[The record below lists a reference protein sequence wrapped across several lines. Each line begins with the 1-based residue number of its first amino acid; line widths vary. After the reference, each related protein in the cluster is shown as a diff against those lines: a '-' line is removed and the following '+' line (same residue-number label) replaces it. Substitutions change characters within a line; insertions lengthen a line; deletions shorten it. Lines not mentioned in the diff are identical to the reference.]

1 MSISCEGNSVTEL
14 KVMGD
19 KLSKPA
25 GGTFYGSPL
34 PNRTLSKAFLIDSF
48 ATTLT
53 RLTSLKTLTLVSLGI
68 FGELPGKI
76 HRLCWLESLDLS
88 SNYLF
93 GSVPPEVSRL
103 VRLQSL
109 TLDGNY
115 LNGSVPDSLS
125 NLTVL
130 ALSHNEL
137 SGELPDLSKLDH
149 LHMLDLRE
157 NRFDSALP
165 LLPKSLVTVLLSKN
179 SFSGEVS
186 RCFDGLSQLQ
196 HLDLSFNQLTGAP
209 SRFLFSLANISYLDL
224 ASNKLSGKL
233 AVDLTCGGK
242 LGFVDLSNNRLVGT
256 IPSCLG
262 GSSGERVVK
271 LGGNCLSI
279 NGVHEQHQELLCEE
293 AEAKRKGFQSRKI
306 GTLVA
311 VVSGAVLVL
320 VLFAFGLLMLCTKRR
335 SCCCSKHKSVPQ
347 ARLKAVT
354 DNNTQTSLS
363 SQVLASASHHCTQTN
378 GEYEPAA
385 TVLYLVYEYMPK
397 GTYRAHLSESCPEK
411 ILTWPDRLAIL
422 IEIAKAVHFLHT
434 GVMPGSFNNQL
445 KTNNILLDQHK
456 IAKLSDYGVSAIIEE
471 NEKLEIKSEGHKSKY
486 NVATRED
493 DVYNFGFVLLESL
506 VGPLP
511 TTKGEAFLLNEMTSF
526 GSQDGRQKV
535 VNPTVLTTS
544 SQESLAIAISIANK
558 CVLLEPSARPSFE
571 DVLWNLQY
579 AAQMQSAADAERKS
593 DTTPMSGNNNNPQG
607 SAPSPLR
614 SPGMMP
620 SASVPG
626 GFAQSHMA
634 TNFQAPFQFTQAQ
647 AMAQAQ
653 SKVHAQMQAGMTINQ
668 AQAPQEIGGLGQSS
682 SPSMTTPGTS
692 SNVKRLMRPPSGF
705 PNNTISPM
713 RTMELTPAPRKKKQ
727 KLPEKSLQERVA
739 AILPESALY
748 TQLLEFE
755 SRVDAAL
762 SRKKVDIQEALKNPP
777 CVQKTLRIYV
787 FNTFANQNNNPNADP
802 PTWTLKI
809 VGRILEDGV
818 DPDQPGF
825 VEKANPLLP
834 KFSSFFKKVQVSLD
848 QRLYPESPLI
858 TWENS
863 RSPAPQEG
871 FEIKRKGN
879 QEFAATIRLEM
890 NYLPEKF
897 KLSTALMD
905 VLGIEVETRPRII
918 AAIWHYVKARKLQSP
933 NDPSFFNCD
942 AALQKVF
949 GEQKLKFTMVSQKLS
964 HHLSPPPPI
973 HLEHKIKLSG
983 SSPAVSAC
991 YDVLVDVPVT
1001 IQRDLNNLLAKAEK
1015 NKEIEACDEAICAAI
1030 RKIHEH
1036 RRRRAFFL
1044 GFSQSPVEFVNA
1056 LMESQSKDL
1065 KVVAGE
1071 ASRNAE
1077 RERGSDFFNQP
1088 WVEDAVIRYLNRR
1101 PAAGN

>member
-1 MSISCEGNSVTEL
+1 MAHSKVLPLLLLSCALFLQNTHQLQNSQTQVLYQLRKHLESPKALESWGSYYGDLCQIPPTPHMSISCEGNSVTEL

-25 GGTFYGSPL
+25 GIMFHGSPL

-53 RLTSLKTLTLVSLGI
+53 RLTSLKSLTLVSLGI

-93 GSVPPEVSRL
+93 GSVPPDVSRL

-109 TLDGNY
+109 ILDGNY
-115 LNGSVPDSLS
+115 LNGSVPEALNSLS

-130 ALSHNEL
+130 ALSHNEI

-157 NRFDSALP
+157 NRFDSELP

-233 AVDLTCGGK
+233 PVDLTCGGK

-256 IPSCLG
+256 IPGCLG

-335 SCCCSKHKSVPQ
+335 SCCCSKDKSVPQ

-363 SQVLASASHHCTQTN
+363 SQVLASARLISQTAKLAAQGVPSCRSFSFEELKEATDDFDSSRFLGEGSLGKLYRGTLENGSSVAIRCMVLSKKFSSQSIRSHLDWMSKLNHPHLLGFLGHHCTQTN

-445 KTNNILLDQHK
+445 KTNNILLDGHK
-456 IAKLSDYGVSAIIEE
+456 IAKLSDYGVSAITEE

-486 NVATRED
+486 NVAKRED

-526 GSQDGRQKV
+526 GSQDGRQKI

-593 DTTPMSGNNNNPQG
+593 DT
-607 SAPSPLR
+607 
-614 SPGMMP
+614 
-620 SASVPG
+620 
-626 GFAQSHMA
+626 
-634 TNFQAPFQFTQAQ
+634 
-647 AMAQAQ
+647 
-653 SKVHAQMQAGMTINQ
+653 
-668 AQAPQEIGGLGQSS
+668 
-682 SPSMTTPGTS
+682 
-692 SNVKRLMRPPSGF
+692 
-705 PNNTISPM
+705 
-713 RTMELTPAPRKKKQ
+713 
-727 KLPEKSLQERVA
+727 SL
-739 AILPESALY
+739 
-748 TQLLEFE
+748 
-755 SRVDAAL
+755 
-762 SRKKVDIQEALKNPP
+762 
-777 CVQKTLRIYV
+777 
-787 FNTFANQNNNPNADP
+787 
-802 PTWTLKI
+802 
-809 VGRILEDGV
+809 
-818 DPDQPGF
+818 
-825 VEKANPLLP
+825 
-834 KFSSFFKKVQVSLD
+834 
-848 QRLYPESPLI
+848 
-858 TWENS
+858 
-863 RSPAPQEG
+863 
-871 FEIKRKGN
+871 
-879 QEFAATIRLEM
+879 
-890 NYLPEKF
+890 
-897 KLSTALMD
+897 
-905 VLGIEVETRPRII
+905 
-918 AAIWHYVKARKLQSP
+918 
-933 NDPSFFNCD
+933 
-942 AALQKVF
+942 
-949 GEQKLKFTMVSQKLS
+949 
-964 HHLSPPPPI
+964 
-973 HLEHKIKLSG
+973 
-983 SSPAVSAC
+983 
-991 YDVLVDVPVT
+991 
-1001 IQRDLNNLLAKAEK
+1001 
-1015 NKEIEACDEAICAAI
+1015 
-1030 RKIHEH
+1030 
-1036 RRRRAFFL
+1036 
-1044 GFSQSPVEFVNA
+1044 
-1056 LMESQSKDL
+1056 
-1065 KVVAGE
+1065 
-1071 ASRNAE
+1071 
-1077 RERGSDFFNQP
+1077 
-1088 WVEDAVIRYLNRR
+1088 
-1101 PAAGN
+1101 

>member
-1 MSISCEGNSVTEL
+1 MGLFIMAHSKVLPLLLLSCLFFLQNTHQLQNSQTQVLYQLRKHLESPKALESWGSYYGDLCQIPPTPHMSISCEGNSVTEL

-25 GGTFYGSPL
+25 GSMFHGSSL
-34 PNRTLSKAFLIDSF
+34 PNHTLSKAFLIDSF

-93 GSVPPEVSRL
+93 GSVPPDVSRL

-109 TLDGNY
+109 TLVGNY
-115 LNGSVPDSLS
+115 LNGSVPDALNSLS

-130 ALSHNEL
+130 ALSHNEM

-157 NRFDSALP
+157 NRFDSELP

-186 RCFDGLSQLQ
+186 RRFDGLSQLQ

-279 NGVHEQHQELLCEE
+279 DGVHDQHQELLCEE
-293 AEAKRKGFQSRKI
+293 GESRGRELQGRKI

-320 VLFAFGLLMLCTKRR
+320 VLVAFGLLMLCTKRC
-335 SCCCSKHKSVPQ
+335 SCCSCCGSKEKSVQ
-347 ARLKAVT
+347 QTRLKAVT

-363 SQVLASASHHCTQTN
+363 SQVLASARLISQTAKLSAQGVPSCRSFSFEELKEATDDFDSSRFLGEGSLGKLYRGTLENGSSVAIRCMVLSKKFSSQSIRSHLDCLSKLNHPHLLSFLGHCTRTN
-378 GEYEPAA
+378 LEYDPTA
-385 TVLYLVYEYMPK
+385 TILYLVYEYMPK
-397 GTYRAHLSESCPEK
+397 GTYRTHLSESCPEK
-411 ILTWPDRLAIL
+411 ILTWPDRLGIL

-434 GVMPGSFNNQL
+434 GVIPGSFNNQL

-456 IAKLSDYGVSAIIEE
+456 IAKLSDYGVTAILEE

-486 NVATRED
+486 DVAKRED
-493 DVYNFGFVLLESL
+493 DVYNFGFILLESL

-511 TTKGEAFLLNEMTSF
+511 TTKGEDFLLNEMTSF
-526 GSQDGRQKV
+526 GSQDGRQKI

-593 DTTPMSGNNNNPQG
+593 DT
-607 SAPSPLR
+607 
-614 SPGMMP
+614 
-620 SASVPG
+620 
-626 GFAQSHMA
+626 
-634 TNFQAPFQFTQAQ
+634 
-647 AMAQAQ
+647 
-653 SKVHAQMQAGMTINQ
+653 
-668 AQAPQEIGGLGQSS
+668 SS
-682 SPSMTTPGTS
+682 
-692 SNVKRLMRPPSGF
+692 
-705 PNNTISPM
+705 
-713 RTMELTPAPRKKKQ
+713 
-727 KLPEKSLQERVA
+727 
-739 AILPESALY
+739 
-748 TQLLEFE
+748 
-755 SRVDAAL
+755 
-762 SRKKVDIQEALKNPP
+762 
-777 CVQKTLRIYV
+777 
-787 FNTFANQNNNPNADP
+787 
-802 PTWTLKI
+802 
-809 VGRILEDGV
+809 
-818 DPDQPGF
+818 
-825 VEKANPLLP
+825 
-834 KFSSFFKKVQVSLD
+834 
-848 QRLYPESPLI
+848 
-858 TWENS
+858 
-863 RSPAPQEG
+863 
-871 FEIKRKGN
+871 
-879 QEFAATIRLEM
+879 
-890 NYLPEKF
+890 
-897 KLSTALMD
+897 
-905 VLGIEVETRPRII
+905 
-918 AAIWHYVKARKLQSP
+918 
-933 NDPSFFNCD
+933 
-942 AALQKVF
+942 
-949 GEQKLKFTMVSQKLS
+949 
-964 HHLSPPPPI
+964 
-973 HLEHKIKLSG
+973 
-983 SSPAVSAC
+983 
-991 YDVLVDVPVT
+991 
-1001 IQRDLNNLLAKAEK
+1001 
-1015 NKEIEACDEAICAAI
+1015 
-1030 RKIHEH
+1030 
-1036 RRRRAFFL
+1036 
-1044 GFSQSPVEFVNA
+1044 
-1056 LMESQSKDL
+1056 
-1065 KVVAGE
+1065 
-1071 ASRNAE
+1071 
-1077 RERGSDFFNQP
+1077 
-1088 WVEDAVIRYLNRR
+1088 
-1101 PAAGN
+1101 